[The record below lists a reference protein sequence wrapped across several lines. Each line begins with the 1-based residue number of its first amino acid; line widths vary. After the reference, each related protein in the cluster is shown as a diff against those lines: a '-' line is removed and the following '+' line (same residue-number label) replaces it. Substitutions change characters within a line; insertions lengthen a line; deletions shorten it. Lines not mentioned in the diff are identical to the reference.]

1 MDVTPP
7 CTGHFVLLF
16 MVMVLLFITNEVYS
30 SPGRPSEDPLRP
42 VRCARARYD
51 EGVSPVRK
59 PDRRR
64 RGGRGGAAAA
74 AEAGKMIMDELV
86 DVKGELN

>member
-1 MDVTPP
+1 MR
-7 CTGHFVLLF
+7 FILLQ
-16 MVMVLLFITNEVYS
+16 
-30 SPGRPSEDPLRP
+30 GDLRKTLSAQSDAHELDMTKAFP
-42 VRCARARYD
+42 
-51 EGVSPVRK
+51 PVRK